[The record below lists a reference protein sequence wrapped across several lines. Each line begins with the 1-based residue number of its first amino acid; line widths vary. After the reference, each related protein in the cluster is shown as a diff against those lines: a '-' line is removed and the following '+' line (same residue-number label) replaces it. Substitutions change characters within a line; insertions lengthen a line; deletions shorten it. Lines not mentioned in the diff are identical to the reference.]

1 MIRGIGINRFF
12 GLLVLAGLS
21 LFLAFYSFY
30 TLQPNLKTTEL
41 ELNQSRTEVV
51 EMTDNLDGLA
61 TGMNQF
67 EEQKNLFEKVQAM
80 GFFDPQNRQE
90 TRQRIS
96 AMQRESRL
104 VSARFN
110 IKPAVAEENEKAAE
124 AGYKIINTDMEFTL
138 EGVED
143 SDIYSFVYLVNYGFP
158 GQILIKEFS
167 VERVKA
173 ITPELIRQIG
183 VIDPDPVVVTGK
195 LKVNW
200 RTMVPDQSITISE
213 ENADEMEG
221 YE

>member
-1 MIRGIGINRFF
+1 MIRSIGIHRF
-12 GLLVLAGLS
+12 LALVCLAGLS

-30 TLQPNLKTTEL
+30 SLQPDLRTAEL
-41 ELNQSRTEVV
+41 ELNQSRTEVI
-51 EMTDNLDGLA
+51 EMTDNIDYLA
-61 TGMNQF
+61 SGMNQF
-67 EEQKNLFEKVQAM
+67 EQQKDTFEKVRAM

-96 AMQRESRL
+96 AMQRESL
-104 VSARFN
+104 LISARFN
-110 IKPAVAEENEKAAE
+110 IKPAITEENEKAAE

-138 EGVED
+138 EAVED
-143 SDIYSFVYLVNYGFP
+143 SDIYNFVYLVNYGFP

-167 VERVKA
+167 VEREKE

-195 LKVNW
+195 LRVNW
-200 RTMVPDQSITISE
+200 RTMVPDQSISISE
-213 ENADEMEG
+213 ESTDETEG